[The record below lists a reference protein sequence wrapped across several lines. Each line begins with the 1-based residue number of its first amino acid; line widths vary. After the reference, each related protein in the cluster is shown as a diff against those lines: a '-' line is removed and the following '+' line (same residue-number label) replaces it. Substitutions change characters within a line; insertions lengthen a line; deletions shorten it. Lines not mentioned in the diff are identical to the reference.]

1 MKDLYN
7 AIHDALTKYGYIIP
21 TYNDNKLPSEL
32 TTATIEVDSVATLQ
46 AGFSQYSAD
55 ITLTF
60 YNENEK
66 ALTDTVEAFIMLID
80 RADRDT
86 EEEKALPENESTLR
100 LLDRSNISSIET
112 DKDSDNGTL
121 KTVISLA
128 INFEIK

>member
-7 AIHDALTKYGYIIP
+7 AIRDALTKYGYVIP
-21 TYNDNKLPSEL
+21 TFNNNKLPSEL
-32 TTATIEVDSVATLQ
+32 TTATVEVDSIATLQ

-55 ITLTF
+55 ITLSF

-80 RADRDT
+80 RVDRDT
-86 EEEKALPENESTLR
+86 EEERALPENESTLR
-100 LLDRSNISSIET
+100 LLDRSNIINVET
-112 DKDSDNGTL
+112 DKDSDNGTI

-128 INFEIK
+128 INFENK